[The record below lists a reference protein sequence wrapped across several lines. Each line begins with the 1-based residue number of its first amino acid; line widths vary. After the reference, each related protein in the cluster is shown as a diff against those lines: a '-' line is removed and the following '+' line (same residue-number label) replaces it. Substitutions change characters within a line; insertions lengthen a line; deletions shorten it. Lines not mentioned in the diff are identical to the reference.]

1 MQITTPSQRAAG
13 EWYLRETLGDQIAK
27 LGDISGWAQ
36 TPNYGATMPAPA
48 MPNFSIA
55 PNPEP
60 LFPVR
65 EGLIGNVDDIR
76 GQISG
81 LLAQPQA
88 QPTMPDLPQMNVEQA
103 GLARLGALLAQML
116 GARSQVARSG
126 VGMFDAGQA
135 DIQNRNYAQM
145 AQRAQGTANAEN
157 LQNQAWLDQ
166 LKFDLASASGKL
178 TDFDNQMAFNE
189 DVRQFNTKN
198 DTELE
203 KIKGLNDRNRNT
215 IEGQNWRAKILAEN
229 KVNLKQMEIDNPDDI
244 QIANG
249 IEKFHTERGDP
260 EKGGMLAKLYL
271 EGVANAPGAAN
282 NLKVAQ
288 AARQYTLAELDKAK
302 TGDILIFRQ
311 PKLKE
316 MAARLGLIDAQ
327 TGAYRALTGV
337 REQQVMKLIASLEE
351 DPTVLEGDIKMI
363 EDAYKPY
370 EEADERTIVQLKLK
384 LIEANSIL
392 SQYKSGQEGY
402 EDAYR
407 NVEQIS
413 LSLAMMERS
422 QKEYADKKKEEL
434 ANAKKGKASAPK
446 GGYSRI
452 RTSAR
457 SKGDFDSG
465 KISANLLNDLQ
476 SAGDALNLNVTIG
489 TAMTGHSPRT
499 RSGNKSR
506 HSVGHAV
513 DITHINGHS
522 VSSPTGRKLADQL
535 VAKLVASGAKRNSES
550 GNQRAVLWQMQDHY
564 DHIHYSNKG

>member
-36 TPNYGATMPAPA
+36 TPTYGATMPAPA

-203 KIKGLNDRNRNT
+203 KIKGLNDRAKGTWENRLANT
-215 IEGQNWRAKILAEN
+215 KLTNEGRIALEKLKIDNPQKIAEIKDMADYLEGKFGKESADAFVKSQAEEQSILNKKNLAQADNATESANDKRTFRNPKLQEFKDKHLKAEADVRSSDATTAKRYAEIEKILRTADDLDLTESEIQDITDAFSQYENEDAKAINRIQLRIDEAKKILAQYE
-229 KVNLKQMEIDNPDDI
+229 
-244 QIANG
+244 
-249 IEKFHTERGDP
+249 
-260 EKGGMLAKLYL
+260 
-271 EGVANAPGAAN
+271 PGEDG
-282 NLKVAQ
+282 
-288 AARQYTLAELDKAK
+288 YDKA
-302 TGDILIFRQ
+302 
-311 PKLKE
+311 
-316 MAARLGLIDAQ
+316 AQ
-327 TGAYRALTGV
+327 EVLMYQDSLDL
-337 REQQVMKLIASLEE
+337 MK
-351 DPTVLEGDIKMI
+351 
-363 EDAYKPY
+363 
-370 EEADERTIVQLKLK
+370 
-384 LIEANSIL
+384 
-392 SQYKSGQEGY
+392 
-402 EDAYR
+402 
-407 NVEQIS
+407 
-413 LSLAMMERS
+413 RS

-446 GGYSRI
+446 GGYTRI

>member
-203 KIKGLNDRNRNT
+203 KIKGLNDRAKGTWENRLANT
-215 IEGQNWRAKILAEN
+215 KLTNEGRIALEKLKIDNPQKIAEIKDMADYLEGKFGKESADAFVKSQAEEQSILNKKNLAQADNATESANDKRTFRNPKLQEFKDKHLKAEADVRSSDATTAKRYAEIEKILRTADDLDLTESEIQDITDAFSQYENEDAKAINRIQLRIDEAKKILAQYE
-229 KVNLKQMEIDNPDDI
+229 
-244 QIANG
+244 
-249 IEKFHTERGDP
+249 
-260 EKGGMLAKLYL
+260 
-271 EGVANAPGAAN
+271 PGEDG
-282 NLKVAQ
+282 
-288 AARQYTLAELDKAK
+288 YDKA
-302 TGDILIFRQ
+302 
-311 PKLKE
+311 
-316 MAARLGLIDAQ
+316 AQ
-327 TGAYRALTGV
+327 EVLMYQDSLDL
-337 REQQVMKLIASLEE
+337 MK
-351 DPTVLEGDIKMI
+351 
-363 EDAYKPY
+363 
-370 EEADERTIVQLKLK
+370 
-384 LIEANSIL
+384 
-392 SQYKSGQEGY
+392 
-402 EDAYR
+402 
-407 NVEQIS
+407 
-413 LSLAMMERS
+413 RS